1 MKDGAPN
8 HEKMHKLAEALD
20 IKWPHAV
27 GIMELLWHFTSKY
40 CPQGDIGKSTDKH
53 LAKVVGWHGK
63 PSTLVSGLLTAGFVD
78 PCEGARL
85 VVHDFPQHCN
95 DSVHTALYRAGKCF
109 ADGTKPKPSR
119 IPVCEREE
127 LKALW
132 ERTESAQEAL
142 EKRPTEPS
150 LTKPSQSHPAGARE
164 AHSANGS
171 TAPLAQAPGSCS
183 SSPPDPPLIPSR
195 TAQQTIEILAQRME
209 SHKFCETKGSPI
221 RRQTITDRAE
231 EFTLAEVER
240 GLNFVNRAQ
249 RINEDCKKLS
259 ATLARFPD
267 GLNKDR
273 MEQAIRLANEYAAA
287 HSPQAQP
294 A

>member
-8 HEKMHKLAEALD
+8 HEKMHKLADALG

-40 CPQGDIGKSTDKH
+40 HPRGDIGKSTDKH

-78 PCEGARL
+78 PSDTSRL

-95 DSVHTALYRAGKCF
+95 DSVHMALYRAGKRF

-119 IPVCEREE
+119 ISVAEREE

-142 EKRPTEPS
+142 EKRTTEPS
-150 LTKPSQSHPAGARE
+150 LTIPNPHAGARE
-164 AHSANGS
+164 AHSADGS
-171 TAPLAQAPGSCS
+171 TAPLAQAPGSCG
-183 SSPPDPPLIPSR
+183 SPPTDPPLIPSR
-195 TAQQTIEILAQRME
+195 TTQQTIEILAQRIE
-209 SHKFCETKGSPI
+209 AHKYCETKGSPI
-221 RRQTITDRAE
+221 RRQTITDRAG
-231 EFTLAEVER
+231 EFTIATVER
-240 GLNFVNRAQ
+240 GLNFINRAQ
-249 RINEDCKKLS
+249 RINEECKKLS

-273 MEQAIRLANEYAAA
+273 MEQAIRLADEYATA